1 MNDRPSTR
9 SLPSDRP
16 SGRSLTRSEPPV
28 TPAQLREIGL
38 FGALPDDILEHLCE
52 TLKTVRAAPG
62 DAIFRE
68 GDAGRELFVV
78 LEGEMEVT
86 KKSRRGRDTRVAIF
100 GPCDAF
106 GEMSIIDMQPRS
118 ATVRALGPARLLRVS
133 SEDMDALY
141 RHDLKAYTL
150 IVLNI
155 AREMSRRLRVT
166 DGLLADFTST
176 LVEEYVG
183 GKPQSK

>member
-1 MNDRPSTR
+1 MTDRASSRKLPITR
-9 SLPSDRP
+9 SD
-16 SGRSLTRSEPPV
+16 PPV

-38 FGALPDDILEHLCE
+38 FGALPDDVLEHLCS
-52 TLKTVRAAPG
+52 TLKTFRATPG
-62 DAIFRE
+62 QAIFRE

-100 GPCDAF
+100 GPNDAF

-133 SEDMDALY
+133 SEDMDGLY
-141 RHDLKAYTL
+141 RHDLKAYAL

-166 DGLLADFTST
+166 DGLLADFTSN
-176 LVEEYVG
+176 LLDEYVG
-183 GKPQSK
+183 AKDPK

>member
-1 MNDRPSTR
+1 MSERSSASMRAATPRTDPPLSPS
-9 SLPSDRP
+9 
-16 SGRSLTRSEPPV
+16 
-28 TPAQLREIGL
+28 QLREIGL
-38 FGALPDDILEHLCE
+38 FGALPDDVLEHLCV
-52 TLKTVRAAPG
+52 TLKTVRVAPG
-62 DAIFRE
+62 TAIFRE
-68 GDAGRELFVV
+68 GDPGRELFVV

-100 GPCDAF
+100 GPSDAF

-118 ATVRALGPARLLRVS
+118 ATVRALGPGRLLRVS

-141 RHDLKAYTL
+141 RFDLKSYTL

-166 DGLLADFTST
+166 DGLLADFTSN
-176 LVEEYVG
+176 LLDEYVVG
-183 GKPQSK
+183 GDKKK

>member
-1 MNDRPSTR
+1 MSER
-9 SLPSDRP
+9 SSSPRLQVSRSDAP
-16 SGRSLTRSEPPV
+16 LSPL
-28 TPAQLREIGL
+28 QLREIGL
-38 FGALPDDILEHLCE
+38 FGALPDEVLEHLCA
-52 TLKTVRAAPG
+52 TLKTHRTAPG

-68 GDAGRELFVV
+68 GDPGRELFVV

-100 GPCDAF
+100 GPNDAF
-106 GEMSIIDMQPRS
+106 GEMSLIDMQPRS

-133 SEDMDALY
+133 SEDMDGLY

-166 DGLLADFTST
+166 DGLLADFTSN
-176 LVEEYVG
+176 LLDEYVVN
-183 GKPQSK
+183 KSESKK